1 MRIIKTSNETT
12 IIPDSLSVYI
22 IPRLII
28 SLYLI
33 TIGYKTVS
41 GSKVKSP
48 AQLPSFKDTQS
59 SYTFPE
65 GALAVLYCSIQNLG
79 ARTVVWRKATYPN
92 PLTVGKMTYVP
103 DDRYQVHHI
112 PDKEEW
118 NLLIKDIQHNDSG
131 IYECQISTK
140 EKYIRKLIR
149 VIVVDRPY
157 AKRDIVITGRQK
169 MKKGETLLLS
179 CKATGG
185 KSAPDDLDW
194 IKGNRKLISDKS
206 GRINITK
213 HISYVTNTIIS
224 NLTIKQAVANDAG
237 TYECRT
243 TDSMSRQFSV
253 DVTGE
258 SSDKDK
264 RTITQHAPA
273 TSCATTSTVVLY
285 VFVFCVHCSFRY
297 RRVLQ
302 LLTTIFK
309 FWIVLAHSIMT

>member
-1 MRIIKTSNETT
+1 
-12 IIPDSLSVYI
+12 
-22 IPRLII
+22 
-28 SLYLI
+28 
-33 TIGYKTVS
+33 
-41 GSKVKSP
+41 
-48 AQLPSFKDTQS
+48 
-59 SYTFPE
+59 
-65 GALAVLYCSIQNLG
+65 
-79 ARTVVWRKATYPN
+79 
-92 PLTVGKMTYVP
+92 
-103 DDRYQVHHI
+103 
-112 PDKEEW
+112 
-118 NLLIKDIQHNDSG
+118 
-131 IYECQISTK
+131 
-140 EKYIRKLIR
+140 
-149 VIVVDRPY
+149 
-157 AKRDIVITGRQK
+157 

-264 RTITQHAPA
+264 
-273 TSCATTSTVVLY
+273 S
-285 VFVFCVHCSFRY
+285 RY
-297 RRVLQ
+297 
-302 LLTTIFK
+302 
-309 FWIVLAHSIMT
+309 